1 LKLRSDASR
10 LGLSI
15 TILPIRMPRPER
27 GVTLKGSDMWRYVLS
42 GLLSI
47 GGVILAFVASF
58 GNPTTVLLDL
68 PSAFQAPVIQA
79 AVSPLAS
86 IRSPPA
92 TTLTPPPDQV
102 STKPP
107 QAGPDAEKEARRLRQ
122 PPSFGDAERVVSVQ
136 PAQDNGEQ
144 IVAGEA
150 DSQAGVAALQA
161 HVASMP
167 PAASVIMLSEK
178 SEAVA
183 STSAPAQGT
192 AQLTHPAPAHK
203 MPQMTSVDPDRSAD
217 QLNAKELASIQHG
230 SPAPAPMLTKSP

>member
-1 LKLRSDASR
+1 
-10 LGLSI
+10 
-15 TILPIRMPRPER
+15 
-27 GVTLKGSDMWRYVLS
+27 MWRYVLS

-86 IRSPPA
+86 MRSPPA
-92 TTLTPPPDQV
+92 TTLRPPPDQV

-107 QAGPDAEKEARRLRQ
+107 QAGADAEKEERRLREL
-122 PPSFGDAERVVSVQ
+122 PSFGDAERVVSVQ

-150 DSQAGVAALQA
+150 DSQAGDAAQANVAL
-161 HVASMP
+161 MP
-167 PAASVIMLSEK
+167 PASAVIMLSEK
-178 SEAVA
+178 SEAGT
-183 STSAPAQGT
+183 STPAPAQGT
-192 AQLTHPAPAHK
+192 EHPRHVTHPAPAHK
-203 MPQMTSVDPDRSAD
+203 MPQTTSVDPDRSAD
-217 QLNAKELASIQHG
+217 QLNAKELAAIQHG
-230 SPAPAPMLTKSP
+230 SPASAPAP

>member
-1 LKLRSDASR
+1 
-10 LGLSI
+10 
-15 TILPIRMPRPER
+15 M
-27 GVTLKGSDMWRYVLS
+27 TLKGSDMWRYVLS

-47 GGVILAFVASF
+47 GGVVLAFVASF

-150 DSQAGVAALQA
+150 DSQAGGAALQA

-183 STSAPAQGT
+183 STSAPRPAASRDSPGAGPQDASNDVPWIPTGVRT
-192 AQLTHPAPAHK
+192 SLMRRSWPRSSMARPRRHPC
-203 MPQMTSVDPDRSAD
+203 
-217 QLNAKELASIQHG
+217 
-230 SPAPAPMLTKSP
+230 

>member
-1 LKLRSDASR
+1 MSSACHR

-47 GGVILAFVASF
+47 GGVVLAFVASF
-58 GNPTTVLLDL
+58 GNPATVLLDL

-107 QAGPDAEKEARRLRQ
+107 QAGP
-122 PPSFGDAERVVSVQ
+122 G
-136 PAQDNGEQ
+136 
-144 IVAGEA
+144 
-150 DSQAGVAALQA
+150 AALQA

-183 STSAPAQGT
+183 STSAPAQPRHV
-192 AQLTHPAPAHK
+192 THPAPAHK

-230 SPAPAPMLTKSP
+230 SPAPAPMLSKSP

>member
-1 LKLRSDASR
+1 MSSACHR

-92 TTLTPPPDQV
+92 TTLTPPPD

-107 QAGPDAEKEARRLRQ
+107 QAGADAEKEERRLREL
-122 PPSFGDAERVVSVQ
+122 PSFGDAERVVSVQ
-136 PAQDNGEQ
+136 PA
-144 IVAGEA
+144 
-150 DSQAGVAALQA
+150 
-161 HVASMP
+161 MP
-167 PAASVIMLSEK
+167 PASSVIMLSEK
-178 SEAVA
+178 SEAGA
-183 STSAPAQGT
+183 STPAPAQGT
-192 AQLTHPAPAHK
+192 EHPRHVTHPAPAHK

>member
-1 LKLRSDASR
+1 
-10 LGLSI
+10 
-15 TILPIRMPRPER
+15 M
-27 GVTLKGSDMWRYVLS
+27 TLKGSDMWRYVLS

-47 GGVILAFVASF
+47 GGVVLAFVASF
-58 GNPTTVLLDL
+58 GNPATVLLDL

-150 DSQAGVAALQA
+150 DSQAGGAALQA

-183 STSAPAQGT
+183 STSAPAQPRHV
-192 AQLTHPAPAHK
+192 THPAPAHK